1 MKVDKKTRIQISL
14 TPELDDRVNK
24 LADKMGV
31 SKPQL
36 CSMLVAQQFDIFE
49 KTWEIMQSPD
59 FFSKVFKLGEATG
72 GQLVDTVMSTVKPK
86 K

>member
-1 MKVDKKTRIQISL
+1 MKEDKKIRIQISL
-14 TPELDDRVNK
+14 TPELDDRISK

-36 CSMLVAQQFDIFE
+36 CSMIVAQQTDIFE
-49 KTWEIMQSPD
+49 KTWEFMQSPD

-72 GQLVDTVMSTVKPK
+72 ENLADNVISAFRSK